1 MFMLAWSCR
10 DGKKSG
16 RHGGRKGSPNG
27 TKRSGGG
34 LAYRRRGCGRCL
46 LLPVLAAS
54 PHNNSTPARAQ
65 SQKHRARQGR
75 SLRRNS
81 TVPGSSQRSSVDVWS
96 GADTTGAPARRCDSR
111 PLPPCACPARVK
123 VYATNT
129 SRERERG
136 REGAGRGRFSDN
148 CCVRSYGSGDARS
161 ANAAPEGK
169 NKTSTTKK
177 TRRGLVRTRWF
188 LGRNRTRHYHNN
200 SNSLARK
207 RRRKRP
213 HRWRRRNQQQQQE
226 RLTSE
231 GSAGGGGTGRAGLG
245 SAASGSD
252 SPCTSSLASRGRPS
266 S

>member
-16 RHGGRKGSPNG
+16 RHGVEKVALMAPNG
-27 TKRSGGG
+27 VGEGWRIEDVGVGGVSYCRYS
-34 LAYRRRGCGRCL
+34 LPRRTTTL
-46 LLPVLAAS
+46 
-54 PHNNSTPARAQ
+54 HTARAQ
-65 SQKHRARQGR
+65 SQKHRARQGH

-111 PLPPCACPARVK
+111 SLPPCACPARVK
-123 VYATNT
+123 VYATNS

-136 REGAGRGRFSDN
+136 REGAGRGRVSDN
-148 CCVRSYGSGDARS
+148 CCVCSYGSGDARS

-177 TRRGLVRTRWF
+177 IRRGLVRTRWF

-200 SNSLARK
+200 SNSLTRE
-207 RRRKRP
+207 RRQKRP